1 MEIGITGGGIAG
13 LTTAIALKRTGIQAV
28 VYEAAPE
35 IKAVGAGIGL
45 AANAMKGFQKLGID
59 QAIMQEGRLLDAL
72 VIKDERGRLITKTDT
87 LASSKKYGADN
98 FTIHRAR
105 LHQVLM
111 SYLDA
116 AAVHTNKRLL
126 HFERN
131 GDKVHLHFADGSQ
144 GSVDYLI
151 AADGIHSP
159 VRQKLLPNVSTRYA
173 GYTCWRA
180 VIDYPTDHLR
190 EASETWGPNGRFGV
204 VPLKDNKLYWYACVK
219 AKENDLQY
227 KNYTVE
233 DLLQNFGSYHHP
245 IPEVLQNTKTEQLI
259 WNDIADLSPLPQYA
273 FDTIL
278 LIGDAAHA
286 TTPNMGQ
293 GACQAIE
300 DAVILADTIKKAP
313 SLLDAFKEFE
323 RLRMARTQ
331 YIVKQSRLIGEVAQL
346 QNKLIGGLRN
356 SLMRALPASAQQKQL
371 DKVLGVE
378 F

>member
-1 MEIGITGGGIAG
+1 MKIGITGGGIAG
-13 LTTAIALKRTGIQAV
+13 LTTAIALKRIGIHAV
-28 VYEAAPE
+28 VYEAAPT

-59 QAIMQEGRLLDAL
+59 HAIMQEGRLLDAL
-72 VIKDERGRLITKTDT
+72 VIKDERGRQITKTDT
-87 LASSKKYGADN
+87 LASSQKYGADN

-111 SYLDA
+111 SYLDDA
-116 AAVHTNKRLL
+116 DVHTNKRLL
-126 HFERN
+126 HFERS
-131 GDKVHLHFADGSQ
+131 GSKVQLHFADGSQ
-144 GSVDYLI
+144 EWVDYLI

-159 VRQKLLPNVSTRYA
+159 VRQQLLPTATTRYA

-180 VIDYPTDHLR
+180 VIDYPADHLR
-190 EASETWGPNGRFGV
+190 EASETWGPMGRFGV

-219 AKENDLQY
+219 ARENDIRY
-227 KNYTVE
+227 KNFKVD
-233 DLLQNFGSYHHP
+233 DLLQTFGSYHPP
-245 IPEVLQNTKTEQLI
+245 IPEVLQNTRTEQLI
-259 WNDIADLSPLPQYA
+259 WNDIADLAPLPQYA

-300 DAVILADTIKKAP
+300 DAVILADVIQRAP
-313 SLLDAFKEFE
+313 TLPDAFREFE

-331 YIVKQSRLIGEVAQL
+331 YIVKQSRLIGVVAQL

-356 SLMRALPASAQQKQL
+356 RLMRALPASAQQKQL